1 MHIPDGFLDVKTS
14 LLAGAIALPCVAVAL
29 RDVART
35 TGRRSAP
42 TLGVTAAFVFAA
54 QMVNFPVAGGTS
66 GHLLGGVL
74 CAVLL
79 GPSSAIVVMAC
90 VLAVQTL
97 LFADGGLAA
106 YGANL
111 LNMGIVDTMVGWA
124 VYRMAL
130 RLLPADRMKA
140 TVTAAAFGA
149 WCGTVAAATACAGEL
164 ALAGTAPWN
173 LAFPAMAGVHMLI
186 GLGEA
191 AITGIA
197 LGAIG
202 RLRPDLLERRAG
214 GASFGYVAI
223 AGAALAVFVAPFASF
238 LPDGLESVAHR
249 LGFAARAGNPAEW
262 SLFPEYHLAGLSPG
276 AAVFVAGAAG
286 ALVAFGLSWLL
297 ARLVTRHTAA
307 ADEPHET
314 AKS

>member
-14 LLAGAIALPCVAVAL
+14 LLAGAVSLPWVAVAL

-35 TGRRSAP
+35 RGRRSAP
-42 TLGVTAAFVFAA
+42 VLGVSAAFVFAA

-90 VLAVQTL
+90 VLAVQGL
-97 LFADGGLAA
+97 MFADGGLAA

-111 LNMGIVDTMVGWA
+111 LNMGIIDTIAGWA
-124 VYRMAL
+124 VYRGVL
-130 RLLPADRMKA
+130 GLLPGCSARAKI
-140 TVTAAAFGA
+140 TAASFGA
-149 WCGTVAAATACAGEL
+149 WCGVVAAATACAGEL
-164 ALAGTAPWN
+164 AMAGTVPWR

-197 LGAIG
+197 LGAVT
-202 RLRPDLLERRAG
+202 RLRPDLLAG
-214 GASFGYVAI
+214 GAAERGGFGYLAA
-223 AGAALAVFVAPFASF
+223 AGAALALFVAPFASP
-238 LPDGLESVAHR
+238 LPDGLATVARR
-249 LGFAARAGNPAEW
+249 LGFAARESGGPGLSPFAD
-262 SLFPEYHLAGLSPG
+262 YTIAGLSPG
-276 AAVFVAGAAG
+276 WAAVVAGLAGAA
-286 ALVAFGLSWLL
+286 LAFGLSYLL
-297 ARLVTRHTAA
+297 ARAVTRRSAGGPKHDTANG
-307 ADEPHET
+307 
-314 AKS
+314 